1 VERILTAVSQFRDQL
16 VTVINVGRYCAITP
30 QNMHLHENT
39 YDVAC
44 PSYVNVGIFG
54 LLRTPVVLLVYI
66 AVLFEMREVKA
77 YSFES
82 DETFENDQKLG
93 LLKWWL

>member
-1 VERILTAVSQFRDQL
+1 MSQFWDQL
-16 VTVINVGRYCAITP
+16 VTVINVGLYCAIIP
-30 QNMHLHENT
+30 QNMHVHENT
-39 YDVAC
+39 YDVVY

-54 LLRTPVVLLVYI
+54 LLRALFVLLVYI
-66 AVLFEMREVKA
+66 TVLFEMREVNV